1 MRGTCLDIA
10 HISRYVQNLAELEEI
25 VQLEQHVE
33 RCARCRDRLGRVKR
47 HSESLFEE
55 FGSAEPGPRNA
66 CPTSIQLQH
75 FRKRG
80 LSERQMIRVQEH
92 LRACD
97 DCRRHVFA
105 EAEARSMRLL
115 ATRAPDL
122 DLRVAALGIHIVS
135 GADLLDLGVAP
146 TLVQRLDLNDL
157 ASSRRAVTAARQLH
171 FRVRGASWE
180 LRGKIEIVGLDGFR
194 LDVRLE
200 EGAPPGAKLELW
212 CRERI
217 HTRFTAGVDGW
228 RFAQLLAPG
237 HYFVG
242 PSADAAAWLALSVEW
257 DFLTPRGLAE
267 CAYDLCCRGRFHAAL
282 RCLDEAVALS
292 PATAAYADM
301 RRCVHDFAARFGL
314 ATRDREIRWTH
325 PPRPRFAAPA
335 VPESVDMQSSATD
348 VDRIVELVHALRSR
362 SEAAELNAHDVEDA
376 CILSRRDF
384 RTPYHDL
391 LIALHA
397 VLARPESSLADTR

>member
-10 HISRYVQNLAELEEI
+10 NISRYVQNLAELEEV

-33 RCARCRDRLGRVKR
+33 RCARCRDKLARVKR
-47 HSESLFEE
+47 HSQSLFEE
-55 FGSAEPGPRNA
+55 FGSAEPGPSEA
-66 CPTSIQLQH
+66 CPATIQLQH

-97 DCRRHVFA
+97 DCRRQVFA
-105 EAEARSMRLL
+105 DADARRERLL

-122 DLRVAALGIHIVS
+122 DLRVAALGIHIVNGS
-135 GADLLDLGVAP
+135 DLLDLGVTP
-146 TLVQRLDLNDL
+146 TLVQRLDLHDL
-157 ASSRRAVTAARQLH
+157 ASSRRGVTAARQLH

-180 LRGKIEIVGLDGFR
+180 LRGKIEIVGMDGFR
-194 LDVRLE
+194 LDMRLE
-200 EGAPPGAKLELW
+200 EGALPGSKLELW

-217 HTRFTAGVDGW
+217 HARFTAGVDGW
-228 RFAQLLAPG
+228 RFAELLAPG

-242 PSADAAAWLALSVEW
+242 PSANAAAWLALSVEW

-282 RCLDEAVALS
+282 RCLEEAVALS
-292 PATAAYADM
+292 PGTAAYVDM
-301 RRCVHDFAARFGL
+301 RRCVHEFATRFDL
-314 ATRDREIRWTH
+314 ATCDREIRWTR
-325 PPRPRFAAPA
+325 PPRPRPAAPA
-335 VPESVDMQSSATD
+335 VTEPFEIQSSATD
-348 VDRIVELVHALRSR
+348 VDRIVELVRALRSQ
-362 SEAAELNAHDVEDA
+362 SEAAELNVHDVEDV

-384 RTPYHDL
+384 RMPYQNL
-391 LIALHA
+391 LIALHEL
-397 VLARPESSLADTR
+397 LARQESSLADAR